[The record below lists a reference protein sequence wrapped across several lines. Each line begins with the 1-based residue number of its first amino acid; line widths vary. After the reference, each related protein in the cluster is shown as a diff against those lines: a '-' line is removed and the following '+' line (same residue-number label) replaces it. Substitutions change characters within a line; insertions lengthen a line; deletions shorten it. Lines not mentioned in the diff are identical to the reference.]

1 MSASD
6 EAAPIRSDDVSAGLR
21 RWAAGL
27 LTMEAGVELLTRA
40 VHGTLLTGPWIRAGG
55 TGYWFD
61 TSRVDESGWLSGG
74 EQRILQIAASLVDP
88 ARTVALADVLTGL
101 DERHTK
107 LVLAA
112 LTQATGWSGVGQV

>member
-6 EAAPIRSDDVSAGLR
+6 DAAPIRSDDVSAGLH
-21 RWAAGL
+21 RWAGGVPA
-27 LTMEAGVELLTRA
+27 MEAGVELLTES
-40 VHGTLLTGPWIRAGG
+40 VHGALLDGPWIRTDG
-55 TGYWFD
+55 TGHWFD

-112 LTQATGWSGVGQV
+112 LTQSTGWSGVGQV